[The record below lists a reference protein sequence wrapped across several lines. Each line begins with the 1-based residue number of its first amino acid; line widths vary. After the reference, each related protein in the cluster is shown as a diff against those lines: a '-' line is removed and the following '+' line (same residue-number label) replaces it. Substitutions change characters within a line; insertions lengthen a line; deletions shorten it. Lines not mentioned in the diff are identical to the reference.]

1 MEGEQTVGQNQ
12 KNAQEPDMN
21 QLRKVRRDKLA
32 ELQQNGRDPFQITKF
47 DQTHHSLEVK
57 DLYEAHEAELL
68 KDHQEPNVE
77 GMDEEQA
84 KEALKKD
91 YEERRSIM
99 DANPIHVAIAG
110 RMMFKRVMGKASF
123 CNIQDLQ
130 GNIQVYVARDAI
142 GTESYADFK
151 KSDIGDIFGLEG
163 FAFRTRT
170 GEISIHAEK
179 MTLLSKS
186 LQMLPE
192 KFHGLTDT
200 DTRYRQR
207 YVDLIMNSDTKDTFI
222 KRSKILSAIRKYLSG
237 KGFMEVET
245 PMLVANA
252 GGAAARPFETH
263 FNALNEDLKLRISL
277 ELYLKRLIVGGLE
290 KVYEIGRV
298 FRNEGLDT
306 RHNPE
311 FTLMELYQAY
321 TDYHGMMDLTENLY
335 RFVAQEVLGTTHIVY
350 KGIEMD
356 LGKPF
361 ERITMVDAV
370 KKYAGVDWNEV
381 KDLEQARAI
390 AKEHNIEFE
399 ERHKK
404 GDILNLFF
412 EEYVEEHLLQPTF
425 VMDHPI
431 EISPLTKKKPENPEY
446 VERFEFFM
454 NGWEMANAYS
464 ELNDPI
470 DQRERFKAQE
480 ELLAQGDDEANT
492 TDEDFMNALEIGMP
506 PTGGIGFGIDR
517 MCMLLTGAEAIR
529 DVLLFPTMKSIGA
542 DKQENKASKSNE
554 AEKCDQIATKEE
566 KIDFSNVKI
575 EPLFEEEVDFD
586 TFSKSDFRAVK
597 VKECVAVPKSKKLL
611 QFTLDDGTG
620 IDRTILSGIHAYY
633 EPEELVGKTLIAI
646 TNLPPRKMM
655 GIESCG
661 MLLSAVNNL
670 KDSED
675 EELHLVMVDN
685 HIPAGAKLY

>member
-1 MEGEQTVGQNQ
+1 MGQNQ
-12 KNAQEPDMN
+12 KNTQEPDMN
-21 QLRKVRRDKLA
+21 QLRKVRREKLA

-57 DLYEAHEAELL
+57 GLYEVHETELL
-68 KDHQEPNVE
+68 KDRQEPNVE

-91 YEERRSIM
+91 YEERRNIM
-99 DANPIHVAIAG
+99 DASPIHVAIAG

-130 GNIQVYVARDAI
+130 GSIQVYVARDAI

-151 KSDIGDIFGLEG
+151 KSDIGDIFGVEG

-179 MTLLSKS
+179 VTLLSKS
-186 LQMLPE
+186 LQILPE
-192 KFHGLTDT
+192 KFHGLTDV

-207 YVDLIMNSDTKDTFI
+207 YVDLIMNAESKDTFI

-237 KGFMEVET
+237 EGFMEVET
-245 PMLVANA
+245 PMLVQNA

-311 FTLMELYQAY
+311 FTLMELYQAF

-335 RFVAQEVLGTTHIVY
+335 RFVAQEVLGTTQIVY
-350 KGIEMD
+350 KGIPMD

-381 KDLEQARAI
+381 ETLEQAREL
-390 AKEHNIEFE
+390 AKEHHIEFE

-412 EEYVEEHLLQPTF
+412 EEFVEEHLLQPTF
-425 VMDHPI
+425 VMDHPV

-529 DVLLFPTMKSIGA
+529 DVLLFPTMKSQGA
-542 DKQENKASKSNE
+542 AKNE
-554 AEKCDQIATKEE
+554 ANNAAQSGAAAPAETKVAEKV
-566 KIDFSNVKI
+566 DFSNVKI
-575 EPLFEEEVDFD
+575 EPIFEEMVDFD
-586 TFSKSDFRAVK
+586 TFAKSDFRAVK
-597 VKECVAVPKSKKLL
+597 ILECEAVPKSKKLL
-611 QFTLDDGTG
+611 KFVLDDGERK
-620 IDRTILSGIHAYY
+620 DRVILSGIHEYY
-633 EPEELVGKTLIAI
+633 EPEELVGKTAIAI
-646 TNLPPRKMM
+646 VNLPPRKMM
-655 GIESCG
+655 GIDSEG
-661 MLLSAVNNL
+661 MLISAVHEEDGHEGLNL
-670 KDSED
+670 
-675 EELHLVMVDN
+675 LMVNDR
-685 HIPAGAKLY
+685 IPAGAKLY

>member
-1 MEGEQTVGQNQ
+1 MAQQTQEQDINH
-12 KNAQEPDMN
+12 
-21 QLRKVRRDKLA
+21 LLKVRREKLA

-57 DLYEAHEAELL
+57 GLYEAHETELL
-68 KDHQEPNVE
+68 KDRQEPNVE

-91 YEERRSIM
+91 YEERRNIM
-99 DANPIHVAIAG
+99 DASPIHVAIAG

-130 GNIQVYVARDAI
+130 GSIQVYVARDAI

-151 KSDIGDIFGLEG
+151 KSDIGDIFGVEG

-179 MTLLSKS
+179 VTLLSKS
-186 LQMLPE
+186 LQILPE
-192 KFHGLTDT
+192 KFHGLTDV
-200 DTRYRQR
+200 DARYRQR
-207 YVDLIMNSDTKDTFI
+207 YVDLIMNTESKDTFI

-237 KGFMEVET
+237 EGFMEVET
-245 PMLVANA
+245 PMLVQNA

-311 FTLMELYQAY
+311 FTLMELYQAF

-335 RFVAQEVLGTTHIVY
+335 RFVAQEVLGTTQIVY
-350 KGIEMD
+350 KGIPMD

-381 KDLEQARAI
+381 ETLEQAREL

-412 EEYVEEHLLQPTF
+412 EEFVEEHLLQPTF
-425 VMDHPI
+425 VMDHPV

-529 DVLLFPTMKSIGA
+529 DVLLFPTMKSLDGV
-542 DKQENKASKSNE
+542 NKKNDVNNTASE
-554 AEKCDQIATKEE
+554 APEKNVKTESE
-566 KIDFSNVKI
+566 KIDFSKVKI
-575 EPLFEEEVDFD
+575 EPLFEEMVDFD

-675 EELHLVMVDN
+675 EELHLIMVDN

>member
-1 MEGEQTVGQNQ
+1 MAQQQ
-12 KNAQEPDMN
+12 KNGQEPDLN
-21 QLRKVRRDKLA
+21 QLRKVRREKLA
-32 ELQQNGRDPFQITKF
+32 ELQQNGKDPFVITKY
-47 DQTHHSLEVK
+47 DQTHHSQEIKDQFEELEGKRV
-57 DLYEAHEAELL
+57 
-68 KDHQEPNVE
+68 
-77 GMDEEQA
+77 
-84 KEALKKD
+84 
-91 YEERRSIM
+91 S
-99 DANPIHVAIAG
+99 IAG
-110 RMMFKRVMGKASF
+110 RMMSKRVMGKASF
-123 CNIQDLQ
+123 CNVQDLK
-130 GNIQVYVARDAI
+130 GNIQSYVARDSV
-142 GTESYADFK
+142 GEENYKEFK
-151 KSDIGDIFGLEG
+151 KLDVGDVIGIEG
-163 FAFRTRT
+163 EVFRTKT
-170 GEISIHAEK
+170 GEISIHASHV
-179 MTLLSKS
+179 TLLSKS
-186 LQMLPE
+186 LQILPE
-192 KFHGLTDT
+192 KFHGLTNT

-207 YVDLIMNSDTKDTFI
+207 YVDLIMNPEVKDTFI
-222 KRSKILSAIRKYLSG
+222 KRSRIISAIRKYLDG
-237 KGFMEVET
+237 EGFMEVET

-321 TDYHGMMDLTENLY
+321 TDYNGMMDLTENLY
-335 RFVAQEVLGTTHIVY
+335 RHVAREVLGTTKIVY
-350 KGIEMD
+350 NGIEMD

-370 KKYAGVDWNEV
+370 KKYAGIDWNEV
-381 KDLEQARAI
+381 ETLEQAREL

-412 EEYVEEHLLQPTF
+412 EEYVEEHLVQPTF

-431 EISPLTKKKPENPEY
+431 EISPLTKKKPENPDY

-470 DQRERFKAQE
+470 DQRERFAQQD
-480 ELLAQGDDEANT
+480 ANAAAGDDEAEH
-492 TDEDFMNALEIGMP
+492 TDEDFLNALEIGMP

-517 MCMLLTGAEAIR
+517 MCMLLTDSAAIR
-529 DVLLFPTMKSIGA
+529 DVLLFPTMKSQGA
-542 DKQENKASKSNE
+542 AKNAANNE
-554 AEKCDQIATKEE
+554 AQASETAGEAPA
-566 KIDFSNVKI
+566 VKLDLSKVKV
-575 EPLFEEEVDFD
+575 EPLFEDFVDFD
-586 TFSKSDFRAVK
+586 TFSKSDFRVVK
-597 VKECVAVPKSKKLL
+597 VKECIAVPKSKKLL

-620 IDRTILSGIHAYY
+620 TDRTILSGIHEYY
-633 EPEELVGKTLIAI
+633 EPEELVGKTCIAI

-655 GIESCG
+655 GIDSCG
-661 MLLSAVNNL
+661 MLISAVYEYDGHEGLNL
-670 KDSED
+670 
-675 EELHLVMVDN
+675 LMVDDQ
-685 HIPAGAKLY
+685 IPAGAKLY

>member
-1 MEGEQTVGQNQ
+1 MAQQTQEQDINH
-12 KNAQEPDMN
+12 
-21 QLRKVRRDKLA
+21 LLKVRREKLA

-57 DLYEAHEAELL
+57 GLYEAHETELL
-68 KDHQEPNVE
+68 KDRQEPNVE

-91 YEERRSIM
+91 YEERRNIM
-99 DANPIHVAIAG
+99 DASPIHVAIAG

-130 GNIQVYVARDAI
+130 GSIQVYVARDAI

-151 KSDIGDIFGLEG
+151 KSDIGDIFGVEG

-179 MTLLSKS
+179 VTLLSKS
-186 LQMLPE
+186 LQILPE
-192 KFHGLTDT
+192 KFHGLTDV

-207 YVDLIMNSDTKDTFI
+207 YVDLIMNTESKDTFI

-237 KGFMEVET
+237 EGFMEVET
-245 PMLVANA
+245 PMLVQNA

-321 TDYHGMMDLTENLY
+321 TDYHGMMDLTENMY
-335 RFVAQEVLGTTHIVY
+335 RFVAQEVLGTTQIVY
-350 KGIEMD
+350 KGIPMD

-381 KDLEQARAI
+381 ETLEQAREL
-390 AKEHNIEFE
+390 AKEHNVEFE

-412 EEYVEEHLLQPTF
+412 EEFVEEHLLQPTF
-425 VMDHPI
+425 VMDHPV

-517 MCMLLTGAEAIR
+517 MCMLLTDSAAIR
-529 DVLLFPTMKSIGA
+529 DVLLFPTMKSIGGA
-542 DKQENKASKSNE
+542 EGKKTDK
-554 AEKCDQIATKEE
+554 KEE
-566 KIDFSNVKI
+566 SEPAVKIDLSKVKV
-575 EPLFEEEVDFD
+575 EPLFEDTVDFD
-586 TFSKSDFRAVK
+586 TFSKSDFRVVK
-597 VKECVAVPKSKKLL
+597 VEACEAVPKSKKLL
-611 QFTLDDGTG
+611 KFTLNDGT
-620 IDRTILSGIHAYY
+620 DRKRTILSGIHEYY
-633 EPEELVGKTLIAI
+633 EPEELVGKTCVAI
-646 TNLPPRKMM
+646 VNLPPRKMM
-655 GIESCG
+655 GIDSEG
-661 MLLSAVNNL
+661 MLISAVYEYDGHEGLNL
-670 KDSED
+670 LMLDDS
-675 EELHLVMVDN
+675 
-685 HIPAGAKLY
+685 IPAGAKLY

>member
-1 MEGEQTVGQNQ
+1 MAEQQNV
-12 KNAQEPDMN
+12 QEQDLN
-21 QLRKVRRDKLA
+21 QLRKVRREKLA
-32 ELQQNGRDPFQITKF
+32 DLQANGNDPFVITKYDADTHSQTTKDNF
-47 DQTHHSLEVK
+47 DEM
-57 DLYEAHEAELL
+57 
-68 KDHQEPNVE
+68 E
-77 GMDEEQA
+77 G
-84 KEALKKD
+84 KKV
-91 YEERRSIM
+91 S
-99 DANPIHVAIAG
+99 IAG
-110 RMMFKRVMGKASF
+110 RIMSKRVMGKASF
-123 CNIQDLQ
+123 CNVQDLK
-130 GNIQVYVARDAI
+130 GNIQSYVARDCI
-142 GTESYADFK
+142 GEEEYKAFK
-151 KSDIGDIFGLEG
+151 KMDIGDIVGIKG
-163 FAFRTRT
+163 DVFRTKM
-170 GEISIHAEK
+170 GEISIHAEEVI
-179 MTLLSKS
+179 LLSKS
-186 LQMLPE
+186 LQILPE
-192 KFHGLTDT
+192 KYHGLTNT
-200 DTRYRQR
+200 DLRYRQR
-207 YVDLIMNSDTKDTFI
+207 YVDLIMNPDVKDTFI
-222 KRSKILSAIRKYLSG
+222 KRSQILRAIRTFLDG
-237 KGFMEVET
+237 QGFMEVET

-252 GGAAARPFETH
+252 GGAAARPFITH
-263 FNALNEDLKLRISL
+263 SNALDEDFKLRISL
-277 ELYLKRLIVGGLE
+277 ELYLKRLIVGGME

-298 FRNEGLDT
+298 FRNEGCDT

-311 FTLMELYQAY
+311 FALMELYQAY
-321 TDYHGMMDLTENLY
+321 TDYNGMMDLTENLY
-335 RFVAQEVLGTTHIVY
+335 RHVAQEVLGTTV
-350 KGIEMD
+350 IEYNGVQMD

-381 KDLEQARAI
+381 ETLEQARAL
-390 AKEHNIEFE
+390 AKEHHVEFE

-404 GDILNLFF
+404 GDILALFF
-412 EEYVEEHLLQPTF
+412 EEFAEEHLIQPTF

-446 VERFEFFM
+446 TERFEFFM

-480 ELLAQGDDEANT
+480 ELIAQGDDEANT
-492 TDEDFMNALEIGMP
+492 TDEDFLNALEIGMP

-517 MCMLLTGAEAIR
+517 MCMLLTNSAAIR
-529 DVLLFPTMKSIGA
+529 DVLLFPTMKSLSS
-542 DKQENKASKSNE
+542 DKQENKASKSNSTE
-554 AEKCDQIATKEE
+554 NCDQIATVEE

-575 EPLFEEEVDFD
+575 EPLFEETVDFD

-620 IDRTILSGIHAYY
+620 VDRTILSGIHAYY

-646 TNLPPRKMM
+646 TNLPPRAMM

-675 EELHLVMVDN
+675 EELHLLMVDD